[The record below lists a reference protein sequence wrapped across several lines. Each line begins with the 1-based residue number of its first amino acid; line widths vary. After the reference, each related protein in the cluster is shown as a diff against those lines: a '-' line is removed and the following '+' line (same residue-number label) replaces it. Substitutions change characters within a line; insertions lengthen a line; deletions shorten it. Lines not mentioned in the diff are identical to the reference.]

1 MLSSSH
7 WLMLAG
13 GLLAVLALAHSI
25 LGERA
30 ILGPLFRNPS
40 WTLPVAPR
48 PALQSLLRFAWHLTT
63 LAWLGVSAVL
73 FGVAPALAFGV
84 LALLSGA
91 TVFVMLRS
99 HLAWPV
105 FLACGLAA
113 LRGGGFLPNGVFVA
127 LALLA
132 AALAFGVA
140 ALHMY
145 WAFAGTKTN
154 NSAVPSLP
162 DGRPLFSPGPLACIA
177 VAVALSTL
185 GAALAWTVLLP
196 PAVSWPLHT
205 VLTLALIVL
214 TLRAVG
220 DGRFVGFSKRVRD
233 TTFGR
238 ADDALYTPLVIL
250 LWFGAA
256 SALAQ

>member
-1 MLSSSH
+1 MLSSH

-48 PALQSLLRFAWHLTT
+48 PALQALLRFAWHLTT
-63 LAWLGVSAVL
+63 LAWLSVSAVL
-73 FGVAPALAFGV
+73 FGVAPAFAFGV
-84 LALLSGA
+84 LALLSGLV
-91 TVFVMLRS
+91 VFVMLRS

-113 LRGGGFLPNGVFVA
+113 LRGGGWLPNGVFVA

-145 WAFAGTKTN
+145 WAFGGTKTTN
-154 NSAVPSLP
+154 NAVPSTQ

-177 VAVALSTL
+177 VAVAISTL
-185 GAALAWTVLLP
+185 GAALAWAAFLP
-196 PAVSWPLHT
+196 AAWPVHT
-205 VLTLALIVL
+205 VLALALIAL
-214 TLRAVG
+214 TFRAVG
-220 DGRFVGFSKRVRD
+220 DGRFIGFSKQVRN
-233 TTFGR
+233 TPFGR
-238 ADDALYTPLVIL
+238 ADDALYTPLVML

-256 SALAQ
+256 SALAL